1 MENRTMRLA
10 PLSLAAFLLAAASA
24 PVSAQTYYD
33 WMSPEIKDA
42 WAQGYKGQGTTIT
55 VIDDFRSNYGYYGNL
70 GDGRRLL
77 RHGEWTFKEIGML
90 APSAIMKQDDFSTAQ
105 QVRLYKGLNVLNM
118 SYGMYAQGS
127 YSLNQIGWG
136 AQESSIIS
144 YAKNG
149 QAVAVKA
156 AGNDSVAVGGV
167 NGAGNKDF
175 LNLAL
180 VGAQSVIF
188 AGALDRNGTDT
199 NKANLA
205 SYSNFAGSDTNVQK
219 NFLVV
224 GVRGDLTG
232 LYGTSFAAPVITGYA
247 SVLGSKFTKATPT
260 SITNQLLNTAR
271 QDTINGYNIA
281 IHGRGEASL
290 TRALAPVS
298 IR

>member
-1 MENRTMRLA
+1 MRLA
-10 PLSLAAFLLAAASA
+10 QLSIAALLLAAASA

-55 VIDDFRSNYGYYGNL
+55 VIDDFRSNNGYYGNL
-70 GDGRRLL
+70 GDGLRLL

-90 APSAIMKQDDFSTAQ
+90 APSANMKQDDFSTAQ
-105 QVRLYKGLNVLNM
+105 QVRLSKGLNVLNM
-118 SYGMYAQGS
+118 SYGMYAS
-127 YSLNQIGWG
+127 AAYSLNQIGWS

-156 AGNDSVAVGGV
+156 AGNDSVAVGGT
-167 NGAGNKDF
+167 NAQGSKDF
-175 LNLAL
+175 FNLAL
-180 VGAQSVIF
+180 VGAQSAIY
-188 AGALDRNGTDT
+188 AGALDRNGTVT

-205 SYSNFAGSDTNVQK
+205 SYSNFAGNDANVQK

-247 SVLGSKFTKATPT
+247 SVLGSKFSKATPT
-260 SITNQLLNTAR
+260 AITNQLLNTAR
-271 QDTINGYNIA
+271 QDTINNYNVA

>member
-1 MENRTMRLA
+1 MRLA

-90 APSAIMKQDDFSTAQ
+90 APSASMKQDDFSTAQ
-105 QVRLYKGLNVLNM
+105 QVRLYSGLNVLNM
-118 SYGMYAQGS
+118 SYGMYASAS
-127 YSLNQIGWG
+127 YSLNQIGWS

-149 QAVAVKA
+149 QAIAVKA
-156 AGNDSVAVGGV
+156 AGNDSVAIGGV
-167 NGAGNKDF
+167 NGDGKKDF

-180 VGAQSVIF
+180 AGAQSMIY
-188 AGALDRNGTDT
+188 AGALDRNGTLT

-205 SYSNFAGSDTNVQK
+205 SYSNFAGDNATVQK
-219 NFLVV
+219 NFLVA

-232 LYGTSFAAPVITGYA
+232 LYGTSFAAPVISGYA

-260 SITNQLLNTAR
+260 AITNQLLNTAR